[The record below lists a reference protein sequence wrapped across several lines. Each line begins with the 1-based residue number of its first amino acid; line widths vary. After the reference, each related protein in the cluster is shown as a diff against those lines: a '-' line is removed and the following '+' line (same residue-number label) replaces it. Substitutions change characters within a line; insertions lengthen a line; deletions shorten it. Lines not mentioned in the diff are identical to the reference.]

1 VHTITNARGC
11 LAAVLVEK
19 FEGAMVKLI
28 SFQDGAAANCGV
40 VLQSRDSQLDVLDLT
55 AHAQALIDHG
65 ANAKAV
71 AEMVDA
77 GDLSGLIEN
86 SEYLMK
92 PLQVLLSNPG
102 DFKARTI
109 ALNTLLAPIPN
120 PARNIFCVGRNYIK
134 HIQEGDAARGIT
146 TPVPQSPQFFTKPP
160 STVIGH
166 EGFIEVEPWVSDKID
181 YEVELGVVIGKAI
194 RNATLESAMDAVFG
208 YTIMNDV
215 TARDLQ
221 RKHDQWFKG
230 KGLDT
235 FCPIGPYIVT
245 PEEFGDPYDAVIEL
259 SVNGQ
264 LRQQDNT
271 GHMHFPMDRIIADL
285 SQGMTLLP
293 GDVIAT
299 GTPSGVG
306 YGMNPPQFL
315 QPGDVVE
322 CRISRLGVLRNHVK
336 LRDRSI

>member
-1 VHTITNARGC
+1 M
-11 LAAVLVEK
+11 L
-19 FEGAMVKLI
+19 KLI

-55 AHAQALIDHG
+55 AHAQALIGHG

-71 AEMVDA
+71 TEMVDA

-86 SEYLMK
+86 SASLME
-92 PLQVLLSNPG
+92 PLWVLLSNPG

-109 ALNTLLAPIPN
+109 ASNTLLAPIPK
-120 PARNIFCVGRNYIK
+120 PARNIFCVGRNYLK
-134 HIQEGDAARGIT
+134 HIEEGDAARGIT